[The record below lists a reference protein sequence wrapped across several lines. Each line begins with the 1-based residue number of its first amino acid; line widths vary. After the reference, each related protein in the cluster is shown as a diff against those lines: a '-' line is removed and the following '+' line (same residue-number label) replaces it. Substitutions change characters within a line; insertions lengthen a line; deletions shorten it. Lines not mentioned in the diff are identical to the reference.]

1 MWCCR
6 AFAIACSMSVV
17 SNIPLRLALLSVST
31 FVILL
36 WSTHI
41 ECMIVDRGRALS
53 FSCSRLDTATLIF
66 RQCILIRIKL
76 ELQKQRWQWQCDST
90 VLHRGTLHSLTHFI
104 LSKENYEIFAL
115 CVAFFSFSCQAG
127 SINSLM
133 VILRRLSNF
142 LLTCELQPMVH
153 GSNSVPCS
161 VKFCSTSCS
170 T

>member
-66 RQCILIRIKL
+66 WQCILIRIKL

-90 VLHRGTLHSLTHFI
+90 VLHRGTLHSLTHMLTALIYQKKTMKFLHFASRFFPSPVKLVPLI
-104 LSKENYEIFAL
+104 LWW
-115 CVAFFSFSCQAG
+115 
-127 SINSLM
+127 
-133 VILRRLSNF
+133 
-142 LLTCELQPMVH
+142 
-153 GSNSVPCS
+153 
-161 VKFCSTSCS
+161 
-170 T
+170 